1 MRLFSTHEAL
11 DKELAG
17 VKCETECHLGLVSS
31 DAPLISNLD
40 VLRNIALIYQY
51 HRDVGEKKANAF
63 VLECLKRYGLE
74 DIAYKRSAALSE
86 EQRFLVML
94 IRAAMVPDAVIVIDR
109 PFKMIPYLK
118 DISFIYENLGK
129 IDDLYTQCHI
139 LDLSQDKNRYGM
151 TDAAENRT

>member
-74 DIAYKRSAALSE
+74 DIAYKRNASLSE
-86 EQRFLVML
+86 EERFLVML
-94 IRAAMVPDAVIVIDR
+94 IRAAMVPDAVIVIDS
-109 PFKMIPYLK
+109 PFKIIPYLK
-118 DISFIYENLGK
+118 DISIIYEDLEK
-129 IDDLYTQCHI
+129 IDDLYKQCHI
-139 LDLSQDKNRYGM
+139 LDLSQDKKKYEM
-151 TDAAENRT
+151 TDAAENRI

>member
-11 DKELAG
+11 DRELAG

-51 HRDVGEKKANAF
+51 HRDVGEKKAHAF

-74 DIAYKRSAALSE
+74 DIAYKRNASLSDE
-86 EQRFLVML
+86 ERFLVML

-109 PFKMIPYLK
+109 PFKIIPYLK
-118 DISFIYENLGK
+118 DISLIYEDLEK
-129 IDDLYTQCHI
+129 IDDLYKQCYI
-139 LDLSQDKNRYGM
+139 LDLSQDKNRYET
-151 TDAAENRT
+151 TDAAENRS